1 MPNAS
6 RSRGGRTV
14 PDISVCIP
22 TFDRRQYLKPLLE
35 SLVAEP
41 GAERLQIVVSDNA
54 STDGTEELCRS
65 FSREWP
71 QVKYVRQPENQG
83 PDRNFLSAVK
93 HADAEF
99 CWLFGSDDLPRPGAV
114 ARVLQL
120 VDTNE
125 PDLLLFDR
133 VWCDIDMR
141 PTRLDRFLT
150 LTGGQRFDTRLGP
163 DVRRY
168 LEAGTGLC
176 ALLSFLSS
184 VVVRKSRWDAAPPM
198 DDYLGSAYIHTAK
211 LLWVFSSG
219 ALVTYAAEPLVLCRG
234 DNEGLMEH
242 GLFNRARV
250 DFVWYERLVDEFFPC
265 EPARSA
271 AAAVVRREYTLPRLL
286 LLLACAS
293 GDEPQELLAR
303 MRTFRYPAAARML
316 MAIPA
321 RSPAM
326 RSALRRAEPPA
337 RRLWWRR
344 TIRRTTA
351 LLT

>member
-6 RSRGGRTV
+6 RSRGVRTV

-65 FSREWP
+65 FSRGWP

-120 VDTNE
+120 VDTND

-168 LEAGTGLC
+168 LEAGDRPVRAPQLPVVSRRQEV
-176 ALLSFLSS
+176 AL
-184 VVVRKSRWDAAPPM
+184 
-198 DDYLGSAYIHTAK
+198 G
-211 LLWVFSSG
+211 
-219 ALVTYAAEPLVLCRG
+219 
-234 DNEGLMEH
+234 
-242 GLFNRARV
+242 
-250 DFVWYERLVDEFFPC
+250 
-265 EPARSA
+265 
-271 AAAVVRREYTLPRLL
+271 
-286 LLLACAS
+286 
-293 GDEPQELLAR
+293 
-303 MRTFRYPAAARML
+303 
-316 MAIPA
+316 
-321 RSPAM
+321 
-326 RSALRRAEPPA
+326 RRAAHGRLPGGVPLTSTRPSCFGCS
-337 RRLWWRR
+337 RRGLS
-344 TIRRTTA
+344 
-351 LLT
+351 

>member
-1 MPNAS
+1 M
-6 RSRGGRTV
+6 
-14 PDISVCIP
+14 
-22 TFDRRQYLKPLLE
+22 
-35 SLVAEP
+35 
-41 GAERLQIVVSDNA
+41 
-54 STDGTEELCRS
+54 
-65 FSREWP
+65 
-71 QVKYVRQPENQG
+71 
-83 PDRNFLSAVK
+83 
-93 HADAEF
+93 
-99 CWLFGSDDLPRPGAV
+99 
-114 ARVLQL
+114 
-120 VDTNE
+120 
-125 PDLLLFDR
+125 
-133 VWCDIDMR
+133 
-141 PTRLDRFLT
+141 
-150 LTGGQRFDTRLGP
+150 
-163 DVRRY
+163 
-168 LEAGTGLC
+168 
-176 ALLSFLSS
+176 
-184 VVVRKSRWDAAPPM
+184 
-198 DDYLGSAYIHTAK
+198 
-211 LLWVFSSG
+211 
-219 ALVTYAAEPLVLCRG
+219 TYAAEPLVLCRG

-344 TIRRTTA
+344 TIRRSNGTSDTSRPGPPWRIGISSSR
-351 LLT
+351 LRTPSVRQTRKRRRRRR